1 VSLQDLLLVPLGLVA
16 GAYGTIIGAGGG
28 FVLVPALL
36 LLFQDKPADQ
46 LTSIS
51 LTVVL
56 IAGVSAS
63 VAYARQRR
71 IDYVAASLMGVAAI
85 PSAALGAFAIH
96 LLPRPVF
103 DVVFGVLLLGV
114 GALAVHHREAF
125 VDRDLPPGP
134 GVLHREISGADAT
147 TYRFAFRV
155 RDAAALSSS
164 VAFFSSLLGIG
175 GGVVRMPAMTGI
187 LSIPMPVA
195 VPTSTLIGVFI
206 SGTAVIVH
214 VIDGHLTGGN
224 AAIAL
229 LLAPG
234 ALAGAQLGA
243 FLSPH
248 LATNTVTRLLV
259 VALVLVGV
267 HLILLGTVGG
277 TLPIPI

>member
-1 VSLQDLLLVPLGLVA
+1 VSLEDLLLLPLGLVA

-36 LLFQDKPADQ
+36 ILFRDKPADQ

-51 LTVVL
+51 LAVVL

-71 IDYVAASLMGVAAI
+71 IDYVAALLMGFAAI

-103 DVVFGVLLLGV
+103 DIAFGVLLLGV
-114 GALAVHHREAF
+114 GALALHHREAF
-125 VDRDLPPGP
+125 AGVDLPVGP
-134 GVLHREISGADAT
+134 GVLRREVTSADAT

-155 RDAAALSSS
+155 WQAVTLSSS
-164 VAFFSSLLGIG
+164 IAFFSSLLGIG

-214 VIDGHLTGGN
+214 VADGHLTGGN
-224 AAIAL
+224 ATTAL
-229 LLAPG
+229 LLAAG
-234 ALAGAQLGA
+234 ALVGAQLGA

-248 LATNTVTRLLV
+248 LASTIVTRLLV
-259 VALVLVGV
+259 VALALVGV
-267 HLILLGTVGG
+267 HLVLVGAVGG
-277 TLPIPI
+277 TLPIP